1 MLNRVERWFLW
12 QLICLGLAWALSP
25 GVGKEEVDHGF

>member
-1 MLNRVERWFLW
+1 MLNSLERWFLW

-25 GVGKEEVDHGF
+25 GHERLEVEL